1 MHDSIAVRNSA
12 TGIDLPV
19 AILVIESSWIADRR
33 RISVRRIDSESKSW
47 AVVSPATG
55 IRACPIKLPA
65 ATIESAGW
73 RGEGAAAAKVSA
85 ARRSKGV
92 PAATSSCMAATTSR
106 KRRYR
111 TERHRNHESAGSEDF
126 SNQVQKFFFHH
137 DLQRS
142 SKRHADGLSQAL
154 ESIDERGRQEVE
166 KHHQG
171 QKEPPTSARPG
182 SGRRRGRPPPPQARP
197 YLQVKFAAS
206 FGSPVP
212 LYCAVCGYGHNG
224 RVRSTFPSVR

>member
-1 MHDSIAVRNSA
+1 MHDLIAVRNSA
-12 TGIDLPV
+12 TWIELPV

-33 RISVRRIDSESKSW
+33 RISVRRVDAESESW
-47 AVVSPATG
+47 AVVSPAAG
-55 IRACPIKLPA
+55 IRASPVKLPA

-73 RGEGAAAAKVSA
+73 RGEAAATVGVSA
-85 ARRSKGV
+85 ARGSKGV

-111 TERHRNHESAGSEDF
+111 TERHRNDESAGGEDF

-137 DLQRS
+137 DLQRPS
-142 SKRHADGLSQAL
+142 ERHVDGLFQAL
-154 ESIDERGRQEVE
+154 ERIDERARQEVE
-166 KHHQG
+166 KHHKG
-171 QKEPPTSARPG
+171 RMEPPTSNHRK
-182 SGRRRGRPPPPQARP
+182 RGP

-212 LYCAVCGYGHNG
+212 LYCAVCGYGHSG